1 MNNIEIYTSN
11 TCPYC
16 IKAKKLLQ
24 MLNLDY
30 TEHNV
35 DNDFDKMCEELSARY
50 GQNVQTVPQ
59 IIINGHYIGGYTDL
73 EAMHKS
79 GKLKEI
85 LNQKI
90 L

>member
-35 DNDFDKMCEELSARY
+35 DNDFDRMCEELSARY

-85 LNQKI
+85 LN
-90 L
+90 

>member
-1 MNNIEIYTSN
+1 MNNIDIYTSN

-24 MLNLDY
+24 MLKLDY

-35 DNDFDKMCEELSARY
+35 DNDFDKMCEDLSAKY
-50 GQNVQTVPQ
+50 NQKVQTVPQ
-59 IIINGHYIGGYTDL
+59 IIINGHYVGGYSDL
-73 EAMHKS
+73 EALHKS

-85 LNQKI
+85 LG
-90 L
+90 